1 MRTLDVK
8 ELNRQSPSPVTGE
21 LIREQLVGLAKNFKT
36 SWVQLGQALYPV
48 WKDKLFFSWGHDKF
62 EQYTQKE
69 LGLKKTT
76 ALKLLKTYFF
86 VEQEEPA
93 YLHENYASDRDAGKV
108 PDYDAIN
115 VLRLARAKKELDK
128 QDYMKLRKAVF
139 EKGRNDTLVRKDLT
153 QLMKQRKEVDP
164 DEERDKRNKESIR
177 KLVTA
182 IKSFK
187 KDMDALKLSA
197 PELVQE
203 AESFM
208 KRLEKELE

>member
-1 MRTLDVK
+1 MSMMDIK
-8 ELNRQSPSPVTGE
+8 ELNRKVAPSVTGE
-21 LIREQLVGLAKNFKT
+21 LLRGQLVDLAKNFKT

-48 WKDKLFFSWGHDKF
+48 WKDKLFFGWGHDKF

-93 YLHENYASDRDAGKV
+93 YLHEEYAAGREAGKV
-108 PDYDAIN
+108 PDYDTIN
-115 VLRLARAKKELDK
+115 VLRLARAKKELEK
-128 QDYMKLRKAVF
+128 EDYIKLRKAVF

-164 DEERDKRNKESIR
+164 EEERDKRNKESIR

-182 IKSFK
+182 IKNFQ
-187 KDMDALKLSA
+187 KDMTALKLSV
-197 PELVQE
+197 PELVLE
-203 AESFM
+203 AESLM

>member
-1 MRTLDVK
+1 MRVLDNK
-8 ELNRQSPSPVTGE
+8 ELNRKGASSVTGE
-21 LIREQLVGLAKNFKT
+21 LLREQLIDLAKNFKM

-48 WKDKLFFSWGHDKF
+48 WKDKLFFGWGHDKF

-69 LGLKKTT
+69 LGIKKTT

-93 YLHENYASDRDAGKV
+93 YLHEDYVSGREAEKV

-128 QDYMKLRKAVF
+128 QDYINLRKAVF

-177 KLVTA
+177 KLLMA
-182 IKSFK
+182 IKNFK
-187 KDMDALKLSA
+187 KDMAALKLSS
-197 PELVQE
+197 PELVVE
-203 AESFM
+203 AESLM